1 MRRSGF
7 TIPELLTTV
16 IILTILA
23 LVATSGFMNAR
34 RAGRDAERISDVNTI
49 ASSLER
55 GATVSRQ
62 YPGTSGC
69 AHGLPLSFFDRGTL
83 KTGEVPKD
91 SSPANRNAS
100 SCTSYLDGY
109 HYIARPSVGTE
120 ALVKPTTGEQYE
132 FALSVG
138 LESDPDSDSRGDLQ
152 RAVGSVPTQG
162 RLQYVLFGPYCGAS
176 AATNTCWRR

>member
-1 MRRSGF
+1 MTRRGF
-7 TIPELLTTV
+7 TIPELLTTI
-16 IILTILA
+16 IILIILA
-23 LVATSGFMNAR
+23 LMATTGFMNAR
-34 RAGRDAERISDVNTI
+34 RSGRDAERISDIQTI

-69 AHGLPLSFFDRGTL
+69 ADNLPLSFFDRGTL
-83 KTGEVPKD
+83 KTGDVPED
-91 SSPANRNAS
+91 ASPANRNVS
-100 SCTSYLDGY
+100 TCSSYLDGY
-109 HYIARPSVGTE
+109 FYTVRPAAGTD

-152 RAVGSVPTQG
+152 RGFGAVPVQNRT
-162 RLQYVLFGPYCGAS
+162 QYVLFGPYCGAS
-176 AATNTCWRR
+176 AASNTCWRR